1 MPNAMLQDRVQ
12 ARYQGG
18 AYQRVEVITGRQR
31 RASWSAD
38 DKARIVSESMNP
50 SANISEVARRN
61 GVNRG
66 LLNVWRR
73 QARASPAGGEA
84 MFATVEIASDSI
96 CLRPEATPMAP
107 APTAAS
113 DNRIEIGI
121 AGATIRIPMG
131 VDNDTLRT
139 VLAALRAR

>member
-1 MPNAMLQDRVQ
+1 MANAMLQDKVQ
-12 ARYQGG
+12 ARHQGG

-31 RASWSAD
+31 RTSWSAD

-73 QARASPAGGEA
+73 QARASPASGEA
-84 MFATVEIASDSI
+84 MFATVEIASDRIS
-96 CLRPEATPMAP
+96 LRSEATPMAP
-107 APTAAS
+107 APTVAA
-113 DNRIEIGI
+113 DDRIEIGI
-121 AGATIRIPMG
+121 AGATIRIPM
-131 VDNDTLRT
+131 
-139 VLAALRAR
+139 